1 MKIVL
6 DPIAHDSAVKMIAD
20 KPALLRKQFDRLL
33 PELQARAFTVT
44 WIEDAN
50 VLRSIRDAIAELPQ
64 GGDWA
69 KLREQIADELMQSG
83 TYFDEEK
90 STKRAEL
97 LLRTHGFQAYQATA
111 WQVAQETIED
121 FPYLQYMT
129 MEDEAVR
136 DAHRALNGIVLP
148 ANHPFWEDHY
158 PPWDWGCRCQV
169 RQISRAEYER
179 IQGLDAGRP
188 AEQRMILSGARLKKL
203 EGEGVIALGPNQMI
217 DVRSP
222 KNRFA
227 ELQAAG
233 NAPAIPYAWHPS
245 TLRIPIERLK
255 EAYADHPEAWAHF
268 EKYAKETTLDD
279 GNSLLEWLGG
289 DVDDTKKPV
298 QQSFSKKAQPHKS
311 LVERSGVQ
319 PGTEGYPTYSSG
331 SPMIKYRGRNT
342 GMVGKVSLPH
352 GMAPDVKDRIIDV
365 TSGMNDEFARIGIP
379 GLRGITSVS
388 RDHYANMGDGIL
400 GVRADF
406 GRAKFQKTTWIP
418 GDAPEMKPDFS
429 RSYYDEEKQVL
440 VDVWHEGAHHI
451 HQMYRVKDAK
461 TYMDPPLEKALEKMF
476 IKAGRGKYSATTY
489 AQKNEKEWF
498 AENYTLWKN
507 GRKDLVD
514 KGGHLVFLFKRLD
527 REN

>member
-6 DPIAHDSAVKMIAD
+6 DPIAHDEAIKMIAD
-20 KPALLRKQFDRLL
+20 KPALLREQFDRLL

-169 RQISRAEYER
+169 RQISRAEYARLEK
-179 IQGLDAGRP
+179 LDASRDP
-188 AEQRMILSGARLKKL
+188 EQRRILSGARLKKL
-203 EGEGVIALGPNQMI
+203 ETDGKLALGPNMMI

-222 KNRFA
+222 KNKFA

-233 NAPAIPYAWHPS
+233 KSPIPYSWHPS
-245 TLRIPIERLK
+245 TMRIPLERLK
-255 EAYADHPEAWAHF
+255 AGYADQPEAWAHF
-268 EKYAKETTLDD
+268 EQYAKSVKLDD
-279 GNSLLEWLGG
+279 GKSLYEWLGG
-289 DVDDTKKPV
+289 EDASERVLPKNKFIDTKNEEKEINMTPV
-298 QQSFSKKAQPHKS
+298 KISSQRYIDDDI
-311 LVERSGVQ
+311 VEAKRAAKDYEV
-319 PGTEGYPTYSSG
+319 TL
-331 SPMIKYRGRNT
+331 
-342 GMVGKVSLPH
+342 GKVINIDGQKYQVVIDGHHSLAAAKLDGVEPQWRT
-352 GMAPDVKDRIIDV
+352 ATVTENDREGIADID
-365 TSGMNDEFARIGIP
+365 EYLAA
-379 GLRGITSVS
+379 
-388 RDHYANMGDGIL
+388 HYVD
-400 GVRADF
+400 
-406 GRAKFQKTTWIP
+406 
-418 GDAPEMKPDFS
+418 S
-429 RSYYDEEKQVL
+429 SYYNLDTNN
-440 VDVWHEGAHHI
+440 DV
-451 HQMYRVKDAK
+451 
-461 TYMDPPLEKALEKMF
+461 F
-476 IKAGRGKYSATTY
+476 
-489 AQKNEKEWF
+489 
-498 AENYTLWKN
+498 
-507 GRKDLVD
+507 
-514 KGGHLVFLFKRLD
+514 
-527 REN
+527 